1 MALKADRTIRWKER
15 IGTMVLGHTA
25 KTVEVFL
32 FDTLLYGSVV
42 TYLTTQF
49 GWMFGSFVSFA
60 IMAPLSAL
68 WCSCTIRLYDWAKLD
83 WFGLEATKRVRDE
96 LSKGGQWMRLIQC
109 IIQLGDIPAFF
120 AILFL
125 HPLGDPFMVTLYLRK
140 GAEKYNGLTKRDYCI
155 FWAAV
160 IVSNGYWTLR
170 WTAIVELVR
179 QFLWPLLVRPVLQL
193 LGFN

>member
-1 MALKADRTIRWKER
+1 MAQKADRTIRWKER

-25 KTVEVFL
+25 KTAEVFL

-42 TYLTTQF
+42 TYLTTMF
-49 GWMFGSFVSFA
+49 GWMWGSFASFA
-60 IMAPLSAL
+60 VMAPLSGL

-96 LSKGGQWMRLIQC
+96 LSKSGRWAKIIQRA
-109 IIQLGDIPAFF
+109 IQLGDVPAFF

-140 GAEKYNGLTKRDYCI
+140 GAEQYNGLTKRDWSI

-170 WTAIVELVR
+170 WAAIVELVR
-179 QFLWPLLVRPVLQL
+179 QFLWPVLIRPVLQWFGL
-193 LGFN
+193 N

>member
-1 MALKADRTIRWKER
+1 MVLKTDRTIRWKER
-15 IGTMVLGHTA
+15 IGIMAVGHTA

-42 TYLTTQF
+42 TYLTTMF
-49 GWMFGSFVSFA
+49 GWMWGSFTSFA
-60 IMAPLSAL
+60 VMAPLSAL
-68 WCSCTIRLYDWAKLD
+68 ECFCTIRLYDWAKRD
-83 WFGLEATKRVRDE
+83 WFGFEATKKVRDE
-96 LSKGGQWMRLIQC
+96 LSKDGRWMRLIQR

-125 HPLGDPFMVTLYLRK
+125 HPLGDPFMVTMYLRK
-140 GAEKYNGLTKRDYCI
+140 GSERYNGLTGRDRDI
-155 FWAAV
+155 FWATV

-179 QFLWPLLVRPVLQL
+179 QILWPMLIRPFLQWFGL
-193 LGFN
+193 N

>member
-1 MALKADRTIRWKER
+1 MAQKASQPIRWKER

-25 KTVEVFL
+25 KTIEVFL

-42 TYLTTQF
+42 TYLTTRF
-49 GWMFGSFVSFA
+49 GWALGSFASFA
-60 IMAPLSAL
+60 VMAPLSAM
-68 WCSCTIRLYDWAKLD
+68 WCFCTIRLYDWAKLD

-96 LSKGGQWMRLIQC
+96 LSSGRRWMRIVQH

-120 AILFL
+120 ALLFL

-140 GAEKYNGLTKRDYCI
+140 GAERYNGLTKRDRSI

-179 QFLWPLLVRPVLQL
+179 QFLWPIIIRPVLQWFGL
-193 LGFN
+193 N